1 MNWRFLLSAVSIA
14 PILYFTKNRFRI
26 NRQDFLYIL
35 ANSLFLV
42 SYNFF
47 YFRAT
52 QIGLAGKGGV
62 LVTTLNPILTSI
74 VVILFFNGLFS
85 KRILLGQFLGITGG
99 FVILRA
105 WELDF
110 ILIIKSGNLY
120 FLLASFSWVFVTIIA
135 SRTSNNMPFF
145 SFSFWSF
152 IISFFLSSFFTSR
165 NEMIAI
171 LDFDWFFWSNLLI
184 LSTGAMSFGT
194 SIYFLASKKIGP
206 KRASS
211 FILMVPFS
219 AMIFAT
225 VFLGE
230 PMTAST
236 IIGGL
241 IGITSVYLLNQE
253 V

>member
-1 MNWRFLLSAVSIA
+1 MNWRFLLSAISIA

-135 SRTSNNMPFF
+135 SRTSNNMPFL

-241 IGITSVYLLNQE
+241 IGITSVYLLNQD